1 MKVILSQIIVD
12 DSERK
17 EYHDLLATTTKFLK
31 KCNDDRTD
39 LAKDNS
45 NLRQENEELTFE
57 NAELVHRLHLANEVH
72 LSAKEMSDKTCQKDI
87 GMSDKKCQ
95 TVIGLSDKT
104 CQTDIGLSD
113 KTCQTDIDLS
123 DKTYQTEFRNR
134 VRQDSVKQSLP
145 RRKICRKKDV
155 KGLKQFFEELN

>member
-95 TVIGLSDKT
+95 T
-104 CQTDIGLSD
+104 DIGLSD